1 MLLYIHF
8 FHTERCST
16 QFSFFHPLLHSD
28 IFCLWPKLKHC
39 WKCTT
44 VHHSLSQVAFAMTF
58 LCFQVIDLLVCCFVS
73 KMRCAC
79 IASVLVCCENVH
91 RSNEGHIYDQ
101 VCFAKVVCDHQVC
114 AILLSSVVFCFH
126 QFVITNLWRRLC
138 KLLKSLASG
147 SVKIKIVAGCGIAS
161 MFLVLCCLGPAL
173 CIGAYIIIIC
183 LLPFCSLSS
192 TSSCV
197 KFCAALVS
205 SISSSWRLATSE
217 MLLIC
222 CDSASCWVRTWS
234 AELAPVD

>member
-1 MLLYIHF
+1 MHN
-8 FHTERCST
+8 S
-16 QFSFFHPLLHSD
+16 SPLFV
-28 IFCLWPKLKHC
+28 IGGFCDDL
-39 WKCTT
+39 
-44 VHHSLSQVAFAMTF
+44 

-234 AELAPVD
+234 AELAPVDWSCSRSCFICA